1 MEGFV
6 ISGFGLE
13 EVPGEPPPVI
23 FDCDGLVNLQG
34 GDDSALVSGVSVS
47 MCDETGIAVGGGGS
61 PFQSSTLF
69 ALAGMVNSS
78 SLGTDGVRAP
88 PSSVSGLRGV
98 PTATG
103 VLGARDTGQS
113 GVLSDI

>member
-1 MEGFV
+1 MEDLV
-6 ISGFGLE
+6 ISGFDLE
-13 EVPGEPPPVI
+13 EVPGERPLAI
-23 FDCDGLVNLQG
+23 FDCEGLVNLQG

-61 PFQSSTLF
+61 PFRSSKLF
-69 ALAGMVNSS
+69 ALAGMVNAS

-88 PSSVSGLRGV
+88 PSSVLGLRGV
-98 PTATG
+98 PTAAG

-113 GVLSDI
+113 GVLSEI